1 MERGHGRRHQ
11 WKEVGKRKV
20 AADDDDD
27 VYRSVYCENRVG
39 KCVSVC
45 VCRGGSILKGALS
58 FHSLFLCVFFIS
70 NYLILDKYCNNYFEF

>member
-1 MERGHGRRHQ
+1 MMMCI
-11 WKEVGKRKV
+11 EVYIVRIVWG
-20 AADDDDD
+20 
-27 VYRSVYCENRVG
+27 S
-39 KCVSVC
+39 VSVC

>member
-20 AADDDDD
+20 AAADDDD

-45 VCRGGSILKGALS
+45 VGEGQS
-58 FHSLFLCVFFIS
+58 
-70 NYLILDKYCNNYFEF
+70 